1 MPRNTTAG
9 FTLIELL
16 ITLAVLGVLLS
27 IGVPAFRV
35 WMQNTQVRNA
45 ADAVLNGIQLAR
57 TEAVR
62 RNVNVEFA
70 LGNSADWVVQQASP
84 RTLIQSR
91 PAESGGTNKT
101 QIDTQP
107 ADASIV
113 TFSALGGVTSNLD
126 ASSSLRQVDVT
137 APGSPP
143 GVRRLSIVISINGSP
158 RMCDRDLPTT
168 DTRAC

>member
-1 MPRNTTAG
+1 MPRKTPAG

-16 ITLAVLGVLLS
+16 ITIAVLGVLLS
-27 IGVPAFRV
+27 VGVPAFRV

-62 RNVNVEFA
+62 RNLNVEFA
-70 LGNSADWVVQQASP
+70 LGSSADWTVQQASP
-84 RTLIQSR
+84 RTFIQSR
-91 PAESGGTNKT
+91 VAESGMTNKA

-107 ADASIV
+107 GGASTV
-113 TFSALGGVTSNLD
+113 TFSPLGGVTNNID
-126 ASSSLRQVDVT
+126 GSSTLQQIDVT